1 MNSYDITRFNYCN
14 KINNICNNFYRDQ
27 SIGAKGKYISSV
39 ELLES
44 CKNLGISYRTLI
56 KDKEYIT
63 VKNKR
68 YYLKSEV
75 YPFLK
80 PLKEEEKEKKVRT
93 WNSEQKLYLSQRLK
107 ESYALKKEREKEKQL
122 IYLQKQKDDQIYNK
136 IINIINNNFY
146 LTYAIISFEIPS
158 NIRERLR
165 KENYKIQKN
174 NVTGHYRILWKEHD
188 FIPVDWDNVNDI

>member
-14 KINNICNNFYRDQ
+14 KINNICNNFYREQ
-27 SIGAKGKYISSV
+27 SIGAKGRYISSV

-56 KDKEYIT
+56 KNKEYIT

-80 PLKEEEKEKKVRT
+80 PLK
-93 WNSEQKLYLSQRLK
+93 
-107 ESYALKKEREKEKQL
+107 KEREKEKQ
-122 IYLQKQKDDQIYNK
+122 IAYLQKQKDDQIYNTIMH
-136 IINIINNNFY
+136 IINTNFY

-188 FIPVDWDNVNDI
+188 FIPVDWDNVNNI